1 MTAGSDAY
9 KKAGVD
15 IQAASQTKDE
25 ITEMVRST
33 FRPEVL
39 TDIGGFGGLFRPQ
52 FKGMEDPVIVSSVDG
67 VGTKLKVAVMMNC
80 HNTVGSDLVNHCV
93 DDILAMGAQPLFFLD
108 YMAYQKHDGAVVKA
122 LISGIASA
130 CKENNCALI
139 GGEMAELTDMYHPG
153 EYDLA
158 GTIVGVVDRC
168 KIIDGSTVCEGD
180 VLVGL
185 PSTGLHTN
193 GYTLARSVLFD
204 KAGYSVDDHLTQL
217 GMTVGEAL
225 LKTHRSYL
233 PLLSGFLGDPGL
245 HGLSHIT
252 GGGFEGNVNRV
263 LPGTLNAR
271 INVETW
277 TPLPV
282 FQLIREKG
290 NITGQECYRTFNMG
304 IGMVAILSPDIVDKF
319 SESLNKKGMSAP
331 AIGEIIPGKGIVEL
345 KGI

>member
-9 KKAGVD
+9 RKAGVD

-108 YMAYQKHDGAVVKA
+108 YMAYQKHDDAVVKA

-139 GGEMAELTDMYHPG
+139 GGEMAELTAMYHPG

-158 GTIVGVVDRC
+158 
-168 KIIDGSTVCEGD
+168 
-180 VLVGL
+180 
-185 PSTGLHTN
+185 
-193 GYTLARSVLFD
+193 
-204 KAGYSVDDHLTQL
+204 
-217 GMTVGEAL
+217 
-225 LKTHRSYL
+225 
-233 PLLSGFLGDPGL
+233 
-245 HGLSHIT
+245 
-252 GGGFEGNVNRV
+252 
-263 LPGTLNAR
+263 
-271 INVETW
+271 
-277 TPLPV
+277 
-282 FQLIREKG
+282 
-290 NITGQECYRTFNMG
+290 
-304 IGMVAILSPDIVDKF
+304 
-319 SESLNKKGMSAP
+319 
-331 AIGEIIPGKGIVEL
+331 
-345 KGI
+345 